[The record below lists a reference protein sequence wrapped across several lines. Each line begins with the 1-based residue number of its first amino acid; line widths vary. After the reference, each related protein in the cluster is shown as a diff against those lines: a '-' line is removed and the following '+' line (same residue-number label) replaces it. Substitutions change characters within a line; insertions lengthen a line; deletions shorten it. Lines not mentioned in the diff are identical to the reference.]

1 MDQVN
6 KLKSDNDKADR
17 VIRDL
22 SRQSD
27 MNQMELDRIKE

>member
-1 MDQVN
+1 MN

-27 MNQMELDRIKE
+27 MNQLELQKIQ